1 MRAQRRLPKQ
11 GNQKSNIIS
20 IRERRRGL
28 TGRYRSAD
36 ERRAEGRALR
46 DAVPRELHGGWK
58 APSDRRD
65 PVELLIESN
74 KDRMPQL
81 IPIRH
86 GRMVESP
93 FAFYRGSAALMAAD
107 LARTPVTGLRVQA
120 CGDAHL
126 LNFGGFATP
135 ERNFIFDIND
145 FDETLPAPWE
155 WDLKRLAASV
165 VIAGRH
171 LGLLERDSARAAR
184 ATVRAY
190 REHMAEYSFMHAL
203 DVWYDRIDI
212 EKFIKRAPDEETRT
226 TVEHRIAKA
235 RARTVAEHDFPK
247 LAEQKGSTPVI
258 KDNPPLI
265 FHPTAKE
272 APGMKTQFSEQFA
285 QYRDSIVPSVRPLF
299 DRFHLCDLAIKVVG
313 VGSVGTRCSIALF
326 VAGDDD
332 PLFLQIK
339 EARASVLE
347 PYAGKSVY
355 SNHGERVVV
364 GQRMIQSASD
374 VFLGWTRAKAGFDV
388 YVRQLRDMK
397 MSAVV
402 EGWDFDMLRTYTR
415 VCAWSLAQAHA
426 RTGDAAMISG
436 YMGSGRS
443 FDDAICEFAVDYAD
457 QTIGDHKVFAKAIRE
472 GRIQAIVEN

>member
-1 MRAQRRLPKQ
+1 MGTHKRLPQ
-11 GNQKSNIIS
+11 HRDQQRNVIS
-20 IRERRRGL
+20 IEKGL
-28 TGRYRSAD
+28 PGLMGRNRSAD
-36 ERRAEGRALR
+36 ERRAEGAALR
-46 DAVPRELHGGWK
+46 ESVPRESHGVWK
-58 APSDRRD
+58 APSGRRD
-65 PVELLIESN
+65 PVELLMESN
-74 KDRMPQL
+74 TGRMPQL

-86 GRMVESP
+86 GRMVASP
-93 FAFYRGSAALMAAD
+93 FAFYRGSAALFAAD

-135 ERNFIFDIND
+135 ERNFIFDISD

-171 LGLLERDSARAAR
+171 LGLRESDSARAAR

-190 REHMAEYSFMHAL
+190 RKRMADYAFMPAL

-212 EKFIKRAPDEETRT
+212 DRFVEHAPDKESRTR
-226 TVEHRIAKA
+226 VARRIEKA

-247 LAEQKGSTPVI
+247 LVAHKGSTPLI

-272 APGMKTQFSEQFA
+272 APHMMS
-285 QYRDSIVPSVRPLF
+285 QYREEFALYRASLHPSIHPLF
-299 DRFHLCDLAIKVVG
+299 DRFHFSDLAIKVVG
-313 VGSVGTRCSIALF
+313 VGSVGTRCAIALF
-326 VAGDDD
+326 LAADDD

-355 SNHGERVVV
+355 TNHGERVVV
-364 GQRMIQSASD
+364 GQRMMQAASD
-374 VFLGWTRAKAGFDV
+374 MFLGWTRAKAGFDV
-388 YVRQLRDMK
+388 YMRQLRDMK
-397 MSAVV
+397 MSALV
-402 EGWDFDMLRTYTR
+402 EGWDADLVRMYARL
-415 VCAWSLAQAHA
+415 CATALARAHA
-426 RTGDAAMISG
+426 RTGDAAMMSG
-436 YMGSGRS
+436 YMGSSRV
-443 FDDAICEFAVDYAD
+443 FDDAIAEFASDYAD
-457 QTIGDHKVFAKAIRE
+457 QTISDHKAFARAIRD
-472 GRIQAIVEN
+472 GRVQAITDH

>member
-1 MRAQRRLPKQ
+1 MRAQRRLAKQ
-11 GNQKSNIIS
+11 SNQKNNIIS
-20 IRERRRGL
+20 IGERRRGL
-28 TGRYRSAD
+28 TGLYRSAD

-46 DAVPRELHGGWK
+46 DAVPRESHGHWK

-65 PVELLIESN
+65 PVELLVESN

-107 LARTPVTGLRVQA
+107 LARTPATGLRVQA

-171 LGLLERDSARAAR
+171 LGLREKDSARAAR

-190 REHMAEYSFMHAL
+190 REHIAEYSFMRAL
-203 DVWYDRIDI
+203 EVWYDRIDI
-212 EKFIKRAPDEETRT
+212 DKFLKRAPDEETRAR
-226 TVEHRIAKA
+226 VGQRIEKA
-235 RARTVAEHDFPK
+235 SARTVAEHDFPK
-247 LAEQKGSTPVI
+247 LVEQKGSPPLI

-272 APGMKTQFSEQFA
+272 APGMN
-285 QYRDSIVPSVRPLF
+285 V
-299 DRFHLCDLAIKVVG
+299 
-313 VGSVGTRCSIALF
+313 
-326 VAGDDD
+326 
-332 PLFLQIK
+332 
-339 EARASVLE
+339 
-347 PYAGKSVY
+347 
-355 SNHGERVVV
+355 
-364 GQRMIQSASD
+364 
-374 VFLGWTRAKAGFDV
+374 
-388 YVRQLRDMK
+388 
-397 MSAVV
+397 
-402 EGWDFDMLRTYTR
+402 
-415 VCAWSLAQAHA
+415 
-426 RTGDAAMISG
+426 
-436 YMGSGRS
+436 
-443 FDDAICEFAVDYAD
+443 
-457 QTIGDHKVFAKAIRE
+457 IR
-472 GRIQAIVEN
+472 

>member
-1 MRAQRRLPKQ
+1 MRTQPQRHLPKPT
-11 GNQKSNIIS
+11 NHKSNIIR
-20 IRERRRGL
+20 IGERRPGFI
-28 TGRYRSAD
+28 GSYRSAD

-46 DAVPRELHGGWK
+46 DDVPRELHGGWK

-65 PVELLIESN
+65 PVELLTESN
-74 KDRMPQL
+74 KGRMPQL

-171 LGLLERDSARAAR
+171 LRLSERDSARAAR
-184 ATVRAY
+184 GTVREY
-190 REHMAEYSFMHAL
+190 RQRMADYSFMHAL

-235 RARTVAEHDFPK
+235 RARTVAEH
-247 LAEQKGSTPVI
+247 
-258 KDNPPLI
+258 
-265 FHPTAKE
+265 
-272 APGMKTQFSEQFA
+272 
-285 QYRDSIVPSVRPLF
+285 
-299 DRFHLCDLAIKVVG
+299 
-313 VGSVGTRCSIALF
+313 
-326 VAGDDD
+326 
-332 PLFLQIK
+332 
-339 EARASVLE
+339 
-347 PYAGKSVY
+347 
-355 SNHGERVVV
+355 
-364 GQRMIQSASD
+364 
-374 VFLGWTRAKAGFDV
+374 
-388 YVRQLRDMK
+388 
-397 MSAVV
+397 
-402 EGWDFDMLRTYTR
+402 
-415 VCAWSLAQAHA
+415 
-426 RTGDAAMISG
+426 
-436 YMGSGRS
+436 
-443 FDDAICEFAVDYAD
+443 
-457 QTIGDHKVFAKAIRE
+457 
-472 GRIQAIVEN
+472 

>member
-65 PVELLIESN
+65 PVELLIECN

-171 LGLLERDSARAAR
+171 LGLLERDSARAGPC
-184 ATVRAY
+184 
-190 REHMAEYSFMHAL
+190 
-203 DVWYDRIDI
+203 D
-212 EKFIKRAPDEETRT
+212 
-226 TVEHRIAKA
+226 
-235 RARTVAEHDFPK
+235 RARLP
-247 LAEQKGSTPVI
+247 
-258 KDNPPLI
+258 
-265 FHPTAKE
+265 
-272 APGMKTQFSEQFA
+272 
-285 QYRDSIVPSVRPLF
+285 
-299 DRFHLCDLAIKVVG
+299 
-313 VGSVGTRCSIALF
+313 
-326 VAGDDD
+326 
-332 PLFLQIK
+332 
-339 EARASVLE
+339 RAHGRVL
-347 PYAGKSVY
+347 V
-355 SNHGERVVV
+355 
-364 GQRMIQSASD
+364 
-374 VFLGWTRAKAGFDV
+374 
-388 YVRQLRDMK
+388 
-397 MSAVV
+397 
-402 EGWDFDMLRTYTR
+402 
-415 VCAWSLAQAHA
+415 HA
-426 RTGDAAMISG
+426 RTRRLVRPDRHRKIHQTCAGRGDTHE
-436 YMGSGRS
+436 R
-443 FDDAICEFAVDYAD
+443 
-457 QTIGDHKVFAKAIRE
+457 
-472 GRIQAIVEN
+472 